1 MKRKRNI
8 IVIIAAALMVFST
21 MTMTALADEDAY
33 TVIFDSNVPVNA
45 STKCTGTMDEQS
57 FSYNETKALSANGYS
72 LPGYDF
78 TGWNTKADGTGTAY
92 SDGVSPIWE
101 GGDRTKM
108 KQTIQ
113 VRGRTTITAHVK
125 LKPTLTIMVKDQTY
139 TYNGQTQGEGDT
151 AYEDAAE
158 IAEKVTVAGLQE
170 SDTLSSIVIDGQGQE
185 IGTYDLIPSNATVN
199 GAPASDKYNVEYV
212 NGTLTITPITYTVT
226 FADGQ
231 GKTLKTEKVESG
243 KAATAPENPK
253 REGYIFKGWDKDF
266 SEVHEDLTVTAQ
278 WEKKPEPKPEPSP
291 APDAK
296 VAGTLLAKMTA
307 KGKSSLVLAWTKVKD
322 AEGYDIF
329 FIECG
334 KESPK
339 KVKTI
344 KGNKKFKWT
353 KKRLKKQ
360 MAYKAVVKAYVMK
373 DGTKIYV
380 KASPVVHAYTSGG
393 TRFFTNAKSVTVK
406 KTSVSLKVG
415 KTYKIKGSVT
425 KLQKGKKLM
434 PAGHAPKLRYVSS
447 NKKIA
452 TVSKSG
458 KITAKS
464 PGSCKIYAIAVNGAR
479 KTIRINVQ

>member
-8 IVIIAAALMVFST
+8 IVIIAAALMVFSM

-57 FSYNETKALSANGYS
+57 ISYDETKALSANGYS

-78 TGWNTKADGTGTAY
+78 
-92 SDGVSPIWE
+92 
-101 GGDRTKM
+101 
-108 KQTIQ
+108 
-113 VRGRTTITAHVK
+113 TAHVK

-360 MAYKAVVKAYVMK
+360 IAYKAVVKAYVMK

>member
-8 IVIIAAALMVFST
+8 IVIIAAALMVFSM

-92 SDGVSPIWE
+92 SDEESVGNLSDD
-101 GGDRTKM
+101 GGIVTLYAQWKA

-125 LKPTLTIMVKDQTY
+125 LKPTLTIMAKYQTY

-243 KAATAPENPK
+243 KAATAPADPK
-253 REGYIFKGWDKDF
+253 RSGYTFAGWDKDF
-266 SEVHEDLTVTAQ
+266 SKVTRDLTVTAK
-278 WEKKPEPKPEPSP
+278 WKKN
-291 APDAK
+291 AAK
-296 VAGTLLAKMTA
+296 VSGTLLSKMTA
-307 KGKSSLVLAWTKVKD
+307 KGKNSLVLTWSKVKG

-329 FIECG
+329 FIKCG
-334 KESPK
+334 NQSPK

-344 KGNKKFKWT
+344 KGNKTFKWT
-353 KKRLKKQ
+353 KTGLKTKK
-360 MAYKAVVKAYVMK
+360 AYKAVVKAYV
-373 DGTKIYV
+373 TKNGKKTYIRT
-380 KASPVVHAYTSGG
+380 SPMVHAYTSGG
-393 TRFFTNAKSVTVK
+393 TSKYTNAKGVTVK
-406 KTSVSLKVG
+406 KTSVSLKAG
-415 KTYKIKGSVT
+415 KTYKIKANVV
-425 KLQKGKKLM
+425 KLQKGKKLV
-434 PAGHAPKLRYVSS
+434 PTSHAPKLRYVSS

-464 PGSCKIYAIAVNGAR
+464 KGSCKVYVIAVNGAR
-479 KTIRINVQ
+479 KAVRVTVK